1 MFIGEPNVIS
11 NHFKLD
17 VRAKAPSRGLPS
29 HPDGIIHTAPGCTS
43 QQKDAKIRKQ
53 EKDWKEQV
61 MTHGIQARHREIS
74 F

>member
-1 MFIGEPNVIS
+1 MFIGELNAIS
-11 NHFKLD
+11 YHFEVD
-17 VRAKAPSRGLPS
+17 VRAEALSRELPS
-29 HPDGIIHTAPGCTS
+29 HPDGIIHTVPGCTS

-61 MTHGIQARHREIS
+61 MTHGTQGKHREIS